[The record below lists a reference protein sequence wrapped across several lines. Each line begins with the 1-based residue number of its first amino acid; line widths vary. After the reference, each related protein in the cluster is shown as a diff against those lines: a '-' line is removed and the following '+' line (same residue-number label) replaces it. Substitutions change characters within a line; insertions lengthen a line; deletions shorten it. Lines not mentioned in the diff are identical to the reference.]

1 MIALKKLEYISKEI
15 ILKEC
20 KTADVISKIS
30 WRYAEVRAMGE
41 RIIDIEV
48 LKLHSRFEGGVQ
60 E

>member
-1 MIALKKLEYISKEI
+1 MKYFLEGFHEI
-15 ILKEC
+15 LP
-20 KTADVISKIS
+20 ADVISKIS